1 MKHLEVRQKYSVAR
15 RILNS
20 LQLDILH
27 HLFSLVSSLFYNLVF
42 GASTGY
48 HFHTDCYACTLRPRY
63 NQRYFYNKNHKGL
76 GNANKHIL
84 IKKVKR
90 LRNLTCTSVV
100 LVNVNCSLDVFLILP
115 SLILPSFT
123 SIRSVWLSKPLP
135 LNFFSPRKVH
145 ISKC

>member
-20 LQLDILH
+20 LLLDILRQ
-27 HLFSLVSSLFYNLVF
+27 FSFLQLGF

-63 NQRYFYNKNHKGL
+63 NQRYFYNKNRKGL
-76 GNANKHIL
+76 GNGNKHSL
-84 IKKVKR
+84 IKKAKR

-100 LVNVNCSLDVFLILP
+100 LVNVNCSLDVFLILL

-123 SIRSVWLSKPLP
+123 SIRRVWLSKPLP